1 VRVKT
6 DQLKDPVEFAID
18 EDEVRSN
25 VAIAKTRPRTGQ
37 RVIRVPHGKR
47 FILSQVVD
55 YLGQNIR
62 RELSIWTRL

>member
-6 DQLKDPVEFAID
+6 DQLKDPVEFTID

-25 VAIAKTRPRTGQ
+25 VAIAKTLPRTGQ
-37 RVIRVPHGKR
+37 RVIHMPHGKR
-47 FILSQVVD
+47 LILSQMVD
-55 YLGQNIR
+55 HIGQNIR